1 MLQTHPTHS
10 ISERGTDPYGII
22 LFLEIDCD
30 EGPLDLT
37 LIGSLEQFNRLYQ
50 SERKTPSF
58 LMAIWLLQMGYTLQI
73 ARVNGCDNR
82 TSLLLTSD
90 KEKYSSP
97 KYGKIY
103 EPLKDG
109 STIDDSLLTYG
120 ATIEISK
127 SQPFSYI
134 TIPINQRVYSEY
146 ILYQT
151 RLNKEGLSSWGV
163 IAFDA
168 AFLVDSA
175 DYTYG
180 IYSNL
185 VENRYFL
192 EEYFTDGGTWN
203 PNSPTLRKPIIRKII
218 ELLQQHAGIFVDDKI
233 LYLDKDGF
241 ELEEDSDKVVTYGIS
256 YYSTIGKLPMNSSF
270 VVKENPFTNF
280 DIKCRYLINDRIFE
294 LYSKYDSCLKNI
306 RVIIQGIGTTI
317 INQKTVKAYC
327 LTIEKYDTEGNIL
340 ATEQYNLNTGLTLEE
355 ANQLLNINSQLV
367 EGRFYSDTGYLPELP
382 IKEDGYWL
390 DRCPDMKDATIDD
403 FVEKLEDTDYV
414 DSMIYLDPFMGTNET
429 AYLKRLEELCTAQNL
444 VFTNYKDKYD
454 YNKLSECIFY
464 GTFEYNGYNYPTY
477 MLLLYLLSQTSTLE
491 GVLDL
496 KIEYDKPESEDKGLT
511 VNYIFKDNYRT
522 EVMNPLAYYNYSDI
536 SLYGV
541 FTIIM
546 VVNGVIWS
554 IKNNPV
560 CTEKDIDRWYNETLR
575 NVENKLSSDVV
586 VSLEERKIDN
596 RTCTLKFGVEVTFYY
611 SKYFTLNFNIRL

>member
-37 LIGSLEQFNRLYQ
+37 LVGSLEQFNRLYQ

-58 LMAIWLLQMGYTLQI
+58 LMAIWLLQMGYSLQI

-82 TSLLLTSD
+82 TSLLLTQD
-90 KEKYSSP
+90 GRYSSP

-103 EPLKDG
+103 EPLKDD
-109 STIDDSLLTYG
+109 SSINNSLLTYG

-127 SQPFSYI
+127 NNDFLSIRTP
-134 TIPINQRVYSEY
+134 TNQTVYSDY

-151 RLNKEGLSSWGV
+151 RLNVEGSSSWGL
-163 IAFDA
+163 IAFDRN
-168 AFLVDSA
+168 FLVDSSE
-175 DYTYG
+175 YTYG
-180 IYSNL
+180 IYANL
-185 VENRYFL
+185 VENDYYVS
-192 EEYFTDGGTWN
+192 EYVPGSGYPNN
-203 PNSPTLRKPIIRKII
+203 PNLRKSIVQAIIQ
-218 ELLQQHAGIFVDDKI
+218 LLQQHAGVFVDNRI
-233 LYLDKDGF
+233 LYLDKNGF
-241 ELEEDSDKVVTYGIS
+241 ELEEDSNEVVNYGIS

-270 VVKENPFTNF
+270 TVKENPFINF
-280 DIKCRYLINDRIFE
+280 DIECRYLINDRLVEF
-294 LYSKYDSCLKNI
+294 YSKYDSCLKNI
-306 RVIIQGIGTTI
+306 RIVIQGIGTTI

-327 LTIEKYDTEGNIL
+327 LTIEKYDIDGNIL
-340 ATEQYNLNTGLTLEE
+340 SIEQYNLNTGLTLEE

-367 EGRFYSDTGYLPELP
+367 EGRFYSKTGYLPELP
-382 IKEDGYWL
+382 IGEYWL
-390 DRCPDMKDATIDD
+390 DRCPEMRDATIDD
-403 FVEKLEDTDYV
+403 FVKKLEDTDYV
-414 DSMIYLDPFMGTNET
+414 DSMVYLDPFMGTQET
-429 AYLKRLEELCTAQNL
+429 TYLKRLEELCTAQNL
-444 VFTNYKDKYD
+444 IFTNYKDKYD

-464 GTFEYNGYNYPTY
+464 GTFEYNGYSYPAY

-496 KIEYDKPESEDKGLT
+496 KIDYNPPESEDGDLT

-522 EVMNPLAYYNYSDI
+522 EVLNPLAYYNYSDI